1 MTMSGS
7 DPRRP
12 GQGAG
17 ASSQPKPNIWCISRE
32 RRGPVSIS
40 RSTAYGRGVSTVAP
54 PASIE
59 VEDREVRGQKFGE
72 RSVRASINRCAAY
85 ESHRWTLTKPIECDR
100 CVICRN
106 DGVHP
111 YVSLLSRSEPAS
123 GFLTGVGGTTEQNP
137 AAGRD
142 WEASLLVSSWQ
153 PADHAPADAA
163 SRPQPH
169 PS

>member
-1 MTMSGS
+1 MSGS

-32 RRGPVSIS
+32 RRGPASIS

-123 GFLTGVGGTTEQNP
+123 GFLTDLVCSAVHPKTVFLSDDLSGRSRGPGTD
-137 AAGRD
+137 RCRL
-142 WEASLLVSSWQ
+142 S
-153 PADHAPADAA
+153 PADVQGARYA
-163 SRPQPH
+163 
-169 PS
+169 